1 MTEIQTTKPSR
12 SKRFIVKVVLLIVIL
27 IFAVV
32 IGLNIL
38 KKVKTNEFLA
48 NMPPNITPVTAV
60 TIEPQDWIPVLNSTA
75 LIRPN
80 QGAMLSAQST
90 GTIQSVNIQSGQKVK
105 KGQVL
110 VELDNS
116 VEKANLVASE
126 AKLPAA
132 KLTYQRYLSLAKTN
146 SVSKTELDNAKA
158 EYENL
163 VATINALKATIA
175 RRQIIAPFD
184 GEAGIVKVN
193 VGEYVTAG
201 TEIVRVEDRSK
212 MKVNFGISQDQLSQ
226 LHLQQQVKA
235 TTDVYPDETF
245 NAEVTAIEPA
255 INKSTGLVEVEAT
268 FEGNS
273 KLLSGMFVHIRVE
286 RKTESNQIVVPQVAI
301 SYNMYGETAY
311 ILVPLTDEDKAKL
324 GDQPLDNVY
333 KAQQIT
339 VQTKDRRSVY
349 AQLAQNEA
357 LKAGTFIITGGLQ
370 NVSGGSYVKVVDKPI
385 IGATEPENKSNL

>member
-1 MTEIQTTKPSR
+1 MTDIQAVKPSR
-12 SKRFIVKVVLLIVIL
+12 SKQFLVKIILLVAIL
-27 IFAVV
+27 IFALV
-32 IGLNIL
+32 IAAHFI
-38 KKVKTNEFLA
+38 KQTKTNEFLA
-48 NMPPNITPVTAV
+48 NMPPNITPITAIK
-60 TIEPQDWIPVLNSTA
+60 IEPQDWIPVINSTA

-90 GTIQSVNIQSGQKVK
+90 GMIQNVNIKSGQHVK

-116 VEKANLVASE
+116 VEKANLIASE

-158 EYENL
+158 TYENL
-163 VATINALKATIA
+163 VATINALKATIE

-235 TTDVYPDETF
+235 VSDVYPDETF
-245 NAEVTAIEPA
+245 NAVVTAIEPA

-268 FEGNS
+268 FEGNT
-273 KLLSGMFVHIRVE
+273 KLISGMFVHLRVE
-286 RKTESNQIVVPQVAI
+286 RQTESAQIVVPQVAI
-301 SYNMYGETAY
+301 SYNMYGETAF

-324 GDQPLDNVY
+324 GEQPLDGVY

-339 VQTKDRRSVY
+339 VKTKDRRSVY
-349 AQLAQNEA
+349 AQLEQNEA
-357 LKAGTFIITGGLQ
+357 LKAGTYIITGGLQ
-370 NVSGGSYVKVVDKPI
+370 NVSGGSYVKLVDKPV
-385 IGATEPENKSNL
+385 IGATEPETKTNL

>member
-1 MTEIQTTKPSR
+1 MTEIQATKPSR

-38 KKVKTNEFLA
+38 KKVKTNDFLA

-60 TIEPQDWIPVLNSTA
+60 KIEPQDWIPVLNSTA

-116 VEKANLVASE
+116 VEKANLIASE

>member
-1 MTEIQTTKPSR
+1 MTDIQAVKPSR
-12 SKRFIVKVVLLIVIL
+12 SKQFLVKIILLVAIL
-27 IFAVV
+27 IFALV
-32 IGLNIL
+32 IAAHFI
-38 KKVKTNEFLA
+38 KQTKTNEFLA
-48 NMPPNITPVTAV
+48 NMPPNITPITAIK
-60 TIEPQDWIPVLNSTA
+60 IEPQDWIPVINSTA

-90 GTIQSVNIQSGQKVK
+90 GMIQSVNIKSGQHVK

-116 VEKANLVASE
+116 VEKANLIASE

-158 EYENL
+158 TYENL
-163 VATINALKATIA
+163 VATINALKATIE

-235 TTDVYPDETF
+235 VSDVYPDETF
-245 NAEVTAIEPA
+245 NAVVTAIEPA
-255 INKSTGLVEVEAT
+255 INKSTGLVEIEAT
-268 FEGNS
+268 FEGNT
-273 KLLSGMFVHIRVE
+273 KLISGMFVHLRVE
-286 RKTESNQIVVPQVAI
+286 RQTESAQIVVPQVAI
-301 SYNMYGETAY
+301 SYNMYGETAF

-324 GDQPLDNVY
+324 GEQPLDGVY

-339 VQTKDRRSVY
+339 VKTKDRRSVY
-349 AQLAQNEA
+349 AQLEQNEA
-357 LKAGTFIITGGLQ
+357 LKAGTYIITGGLQ
-370 NVSGGSYVKVVDKPI
+370 NVSGGSYVKLVDKPV
-385 IGATEPENKSNL
+385 IGATEPETKTNL

>member
-1 MTEIQTTKPSR
+1 MTEIQATKPSR

-60 TIEPQDWIPVLNSTA
+60 KIEPQDWIPVLNSTA

-235 TTDVYPDETF
+235 ITDVYPDETF

-286 RKTESNQIVVPQVAI
+286 RKTEANQIVVPQVAI

>member
-1 MTEIQTTKPSR
+1 MTEIQATKPSR

-311 ILVPLTDEDKAKL
+311 IIVPLTDEDKAKL

>member
-1 MTEIQTTKPSR
+1 MTEIQATKPSR

-60 TIEPQDWIPVLNSTA
+60 KIEPQDWIPVLNSTA

-235 TTDVYPDETF
+235 TTDIYPDETF

>member
-1 MTEIQTTKPSR
+1 MTEIQATKPSR

-60 TIEPQDWIPVLNSTA
+60 KIEPQDWIPVLNSTA

>member
-1 MTEIQTTKPSR
+1 MTEIQATKPSR

-60 TIEPQDWIPVLNSTA
+60 KIEPQDWIPVLNSTA

-324 GDQPLDNVY
+324 EDQPLDKVY

>member
-1 MTEIQTTKPSR
+1 MTDIQAVKPSR
-12 SKRFIVKVVLLIVIL
+12 SKQFLVKIILLVAIL
-27 IFAVV
+27 IFALV
-32 IGLNIL
+32 IAAHFI
-38 KKVKTNEFLA
+38 KQTKTNEFLA
-48 NMPPNITPVTAV
+48 NMPPNITPITAIK
-60 TIEPQDWIPVLNSTA
+60 IEPQDWIPVINSTA

-90 GTIQSVNIQSGQKVK
+90 GMIQSVNIKSGQHVK

-116 VEKANLVASE
+116 VEKANLIASE

-158 EYENL
+158 TYENL
-163 VATINALKATIA
+163 VATINALKATIE

-235 TTDVYPDETF
+235 VSDVYPDETF
-245 NAEVTAIEPA
+245 NAVVTAIEPA

-268 FEGNS
+268 FEGNT
-273 KLLSGMFVHIRVE
+273 KLISGMFVHLRVE
-286 RKTESNQIVVPQVAI
+286 RQTESAQIVVPQVAI
-301 SYNMYGETAY
+301 SYNMYGETAF

-324 GDQPLDNVY
+324 GEQPLDGVY

-339 VQTKDRRSVY
+339 VKTKDRRSVY
-349 AQLAQNEA
+349 AQLEQNEA
-357 LKAGTFIITGGLQ
+357 LKAGTYIITGGLQ
-370 NVSGGSYVKVVDKPI
+370 NVSGGSYVKLVDKPV
-385 IGATEPENKSNL
+385 IGATEPETKTNL

>member
-1 MTEIQTTKPSR
+1 MTDIQAVKPSR
-12 SKRFIVKVVLLIVIL
+12 SKQFLVKIILLVAIL
-27 IFAVV
+27 IFALV
-32 IGLNIL
+32 IAAHFI
-38 KKVKTNEFLA
+38 KQTKTNEFLA
-48 NMPPNITPVTAV
+48 NMPPNITPITAIK
-60 TIEPQDWIPVLNSTA
+60 IEPQDWIPVINSTA

-90 GTIQSVNIQSGQKVK
+90 GMIQSVNIKSGQHVK

-116 VEKANLVASE
+116 VEKANLIASE

-158 EYENL
+158 TYENL
-163 VATINALKATIA
+163 VATINALKATIE

-212 MKVNFGISQDQLSQ
+212 MKVNFGISQDELSQ

-235 TTDVYPDETF
+235 VSDVYPDETF
-245 NAEVTAIEPA
+245 SAVITAIEPA

-268 FEGNS
+268 FEGQT
-273 KLLSGMFVHIRVE
+273 KLISGMFVHLKVE
-286 RKTESNQIVVPQVAI
+286 RQTETNQVVVPQVAI

-311 ILVPLTDEDKAKL
+311 ILVPLTEEDKAKL

-339 VQTKDRRSVY
+339 VQTKDRRSVH
-349 AQLAQNEA
+349 AQLAANPA
-357 LKAGTFIITGGLQ
+357 LKAGTYIITGGLQ
-370 NVSGGSYVKVVDKPI
+370 NVSGGSYVRVVDKPV
-385 IGATEPENKSNL
+385 IGATEPETKTNL